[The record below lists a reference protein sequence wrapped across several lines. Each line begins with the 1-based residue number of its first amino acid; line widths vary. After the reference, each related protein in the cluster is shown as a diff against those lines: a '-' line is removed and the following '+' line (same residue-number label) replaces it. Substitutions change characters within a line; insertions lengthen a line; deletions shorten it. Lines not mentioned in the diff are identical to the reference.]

1 MLNINGLIIPVKRD
15 WKNTLKNNQIMLP
28 KRDILQIKRHK
39 QTEGERM
46 EKKYLIQI
54 VTKSELQYLLDK
66 TEFKKII
73 FLNKKNISRDN
84 KGHFIIIYTNIYAS
98 TNK

>member
-15 WKNTLKNNQIMLP
+15 WKNRLKNNDLIMLP

-66 TEFKKII
+66 TEFKKIT

-84 KGHFIIIYTNIYAS
+84 KGIL
-98 TNK
+98 

>member
-15 WKNTLKNNQIMLP
+15 WKNTLKNNDQIMLP

-46 EKKYLIQI
+46 EKKMPHIN
-54 VTKSELQYLLDK
+54 S
-66 TEFKKII
+66 
-73 FLNKKNISRDN
+73 N
-84 KGHFIIIYTNIYAS
+84 
-98 TNK
+98 